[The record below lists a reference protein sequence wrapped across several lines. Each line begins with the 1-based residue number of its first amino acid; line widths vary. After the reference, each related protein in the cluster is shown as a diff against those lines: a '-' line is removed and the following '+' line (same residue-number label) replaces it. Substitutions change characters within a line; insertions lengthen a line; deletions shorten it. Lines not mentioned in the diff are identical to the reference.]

1 MVDVM
6 SMREDSGRG
15 LVDVL
20 LEVHDQRE
28 TADCHPAVLATS
40 ATHASVC
47 FNNDNNKLTTF
58 YSLNFMT
65 LRITRLS
72 TRVLAMALCLSQ
84 VGVLSKRLNE
94 SGWFWHGSFIPPI
107 VHCIVRKF
115 DYRQK

>member
-1 MVDVM
+1 M

-20 LEVHDQRE
+20 LEVHDQRQ

-58 YSLNFMT
+58 LFIKFYN
-65 LRITRLS
+65 ITD
-72 TRVLAMALCLSQ
+72 
-84 VGVLSKRLNE
+84 
-94 SGWFWHGSFIPPI
+94 H
-107 VHCIVRKF
+107 
-115 DYRQK
+115 